1 MLQHYASMATLQY
14 LSKRHMYQ
22 AVGALAILFAL
33 VTILSF
39 PTSSDWQES
48 KSGAQDLSLNLELEN
63 RLLEQYIA
71 HIANPVAI
79 DAEQYSLFGIQ
90 KWNLTAHPRWKEPF
104 GEQLCVVDLDSR
116 SLDQPGQVWGN
127 TSMTWQ
133 RPNEVHGMSLGI
145 LNHWLYGEYTGDVQ
159 QKLHI

>member
-1 MLQHYASMATLQY
+1 MLQHYESMAALQH

-22 AVGALAILFAL
+22 AVGALTFLFAL
-33 VTILSF
+33 VTTLSS
-39 PTSSDWQES
+39 PASSDYWRQS
-48 KSGAQDLSLNLELEN
+48 TSGAQDLSPNLELEN
-63 RLLEQYIA
+63 QLLEQYVA
-71 HIANPVAI
+71 HIASPIAI
-79 DAEQYSLFGIQ
+79 DAEQYSLFGMQ
-90 KWNLTAHPRWKEPF
+90 EWNLTAQPRWKEPF

-145 LNHWLYGEYTGDVQ
+145 LNHWLYGGYTGGCAT
-159 QKLHI
+159 